1 MINMKLLLL
10 LLISLSCGYAQA
22 AIYKWTLPD
31 GTVVF
36 SDQPHPDAEEIDV
49 PKAQTFTPPPG
60 PVSTEP
66 PIIPKQESAVGYIS
80 VAITTPANDATIR
93 ENSGKVEVHV
103 ACEPPL
109 QAQEGHTI
117 VIRIDGHTIG
127 NPATTQ
133 QYVLDNIDRGTHIL
147 QASILDASGKTL
159 IESET
164 VTFHLQ
170 RFSTLLKQ
178 NPAVGG

>member
-1 MINMKLLLL
+1 MKLLLL

-49 PKAQTFTPPPG
+49 PKAQTFTPPPR
-60 PVSTEP
+60 PTNTEP
-66 PIIPKQESAVGYIS
+66 PITPKPES
-80 VAITTPANDATIR
+80 VAGYTNIAITAPVNDATIR
-93 ENSGKVEVHV
+93 ENSGKVEIHV
-103 ACEPPL
+103 ASAPPL
-109 QAQEGHTI
+109 QTQAGHKI
-117 VIRIDGHTIG
+117 LIRIDGKSIG
-127 NPATTQ
+127 DPSTTQ
-133 QYVLDNIDRGTHIL
+133 QFVLDNIDRGTHTL
-147 QASILDASGKTL
+147 QTSILDASGKTL